1 MRLVFTF
8 TQAVAAVSGE
18 YRPALLAAGDVNFQ
32 IFRGVHAV
40 SM

>member
-1 MRLVFTF
+1 VLCR
-8 TQAVAAVSGE
+8 QAVAVASGE
-18 YRPALLAAGDVNFQ
+18 YMPKVLAAGLTNFQ